1 MSKVLSMS
9 IDNADIAMLT
19 FAMNSAISERKNNAS
34 PDAVKA
40 YKDLWRRIQEGIK
53 EDEDATSEPK
63 PNIETGEI
71 VVYKGGLFRVL
82 GIAWQYGLGGQ
93 KNYFVQIGETVAPI
107 SEVRK
112 ADFRDEVRIL
122 KGGNDENN

>member
-1 MSKVLSMS
+1 MSKILSMS

-19 FAMNSAISERKNNAS
+19 FAMNSAISERKHNAS

-53 EDEDATSEPK
+53 EGEDATSEPNLK
-63 PNIETGEI
+63 TGDI

-107 SEVRK
+107 AEVRK

-122 KGGNDENN
+122 KGGGRP